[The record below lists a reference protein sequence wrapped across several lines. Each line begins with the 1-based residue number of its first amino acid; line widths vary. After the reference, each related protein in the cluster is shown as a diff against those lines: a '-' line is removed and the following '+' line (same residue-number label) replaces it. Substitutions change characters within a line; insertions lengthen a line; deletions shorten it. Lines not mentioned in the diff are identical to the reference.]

1 MKATVLH
8 HKTGVD
14 IDQAIKL
21 PLLKIIKTIVLT
33 ISNHGHRKGESYNSE
48 EL

>member
-1 MKATVLH
+1 MKATVIH
-8 HKTGVD
+8 HKIGVD
-14 IDQAIKL
+14 IDQTIDL

-33 ISNHGHRKGESYNSE
+33 ISNHGHRKD